1 MGRPVIGLSV
11 LTDLDMQQQSENR
24 GGAKELPRAVILRVF
39 PKNVKLMGPHGQKSR
54 GGNGKAN
61 TANISDAERE
71 ERAYFHGIGS
81 TGHIFVERDI
91 GAKSCF
97 RSVFMTLSRAK
108 SCHKAK
114 ERISELAISF
124 AWGQY
129 RMYCDQIEYKLMN
142 CFICP
147 CVTDENQD

>member
-1 MGRPVIGLSV
+1 MRRPVIGLSV

-71 ERAYFHGIGS
+71 EKR
-81 TGHIFVERDI
+81 GHISTASAPQDTF
-91 GAKSCF
+91 
-97 RSVFMTLSRAK
+97 LSREIL
-108 SCHKAK
+108 
-114 ERISELAISF
+114 ERNLVS
-124 AWGQY
+124 
-129 RMYCDQIEYKLMN
+129 DQ
-142 CFICP
+142 FS
-147 CVTDENQD
+147 